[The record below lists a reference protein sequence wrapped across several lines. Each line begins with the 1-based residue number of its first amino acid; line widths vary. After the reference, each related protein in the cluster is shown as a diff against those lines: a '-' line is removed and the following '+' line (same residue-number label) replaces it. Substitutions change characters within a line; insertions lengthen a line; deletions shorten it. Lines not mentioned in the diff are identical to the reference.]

1 MHILIINNNTLMK
14 SNEFEK
20 GKKFTFN
27 SSIAY
32 ADKAVISKHILKKEI
47 GNITLFSFDKD
58 EGLSEHTAPFDALVY
73 ISEGKADI
81 RLNGQSHI
89 LETGE
94 FIIMPANFPHALTAI
109 EKFKMVLV
117 MIKSE

>member
-1 MHILIINNNTLMK
+1 MK

-73 ISEGKADI
+73 ISEGKADSI
-81 RLNGQSHI
+81 KW
-89 LETGE
+89 
-94 FIIMPANFPHALTAI
+94 AI
-109 EKFKMVLV
+109 TY
-117 MIKSE
+117 S